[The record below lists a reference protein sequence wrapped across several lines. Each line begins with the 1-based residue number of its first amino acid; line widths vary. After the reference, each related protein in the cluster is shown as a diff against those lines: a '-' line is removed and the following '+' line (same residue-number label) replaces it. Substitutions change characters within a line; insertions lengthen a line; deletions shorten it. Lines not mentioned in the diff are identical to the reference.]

1 MRRRLVASG
10 GQAKR
15 EGGEPTAPPAVY
27 GALQFIMKTSKF
39 SSRLRVLRFGIAA
52 SLLGVSALATSG
64 CLAVA
69 AGAGAGATVAYVR
82 GDLDT
87 TLNANFE
94 RSLAAVNAAVAQLKY
109 AKVSEKRDALEATV
123 IARNASDKRIELRL
137 DVLSADATKLKIR
150 VGTFGDETVTQAVL
164 EKIKA
169 NL

>member
-1 MRRRLVASG
+1 M
-10 GQAKR
+10 
-15 EGGEPTAPPAVY
+15 VY
-27 GALQFIMKTSKF
+27 AARHFIMKTSKF
-39 SSRLRVLRFGIAA
+39 SDSVRSAQFVVALV
-52 SLLGVSALATSG
+52 LLGATALTSG

-87 TLNANFE
+87 TLNAGFE
-94 RSLAAVNAAVAQLKY
+94 RSLAAVNAAVAQLQY

-123 IARNASDKRIELRL
+123 IARNASDKRIFLRL
-137 DVLSADATKLKIR
+137 DTLAADATKLKIR
-150 VGTFGDETVTQAVL
+150 IGTFGDDTLTQAVL